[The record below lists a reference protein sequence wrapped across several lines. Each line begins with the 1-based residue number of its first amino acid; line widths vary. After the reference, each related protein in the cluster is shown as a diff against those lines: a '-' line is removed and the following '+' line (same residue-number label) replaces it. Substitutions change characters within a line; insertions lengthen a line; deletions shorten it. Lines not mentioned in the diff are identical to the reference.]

1 MDPIESDASTILTD
15 YPASSASR
23 PSSAS
28 ASSVASLSFIL
39 DRTNLL
45 PLGAATSACFE
56 IRDTPTAGRA
66 VFATKDID
74 ANTLLWRS
82 DDLTISSLLR
92 EYRREVCGQCFG
104 YNYGRDLSI
113 QDHTV
118 GFAFC
123 SRECQEA
130 WQQEAGEV
138 GIQAWAEVKKFVSK
152 KSKRDDEMV
161 DINMARPSE
170 NEIAQAWDGTKKQ
183 AALIRTLR
191 MSTVELMDDAR
202 NGDGPQPLT
211 AKGNTSRPIT
221 KQHAK
226 AVQKALQQPVQ
237 ADIMGYCVGGIIAQ
251 YETPQKWEHLLSLAV
266 DSTPYSSAGDLAAFT
281 RTYLQLLAILPL
293 PLLPFIT
300 PESLF
305 LLSSRDSHNA
315 FGIRSLEDEGS
326 ELFGFGCWPAASYF
340 NHSCDPN
347 VEKKR
352 VGRAWE
358 FRAANAIVKGGEL
371 CITYLG
377 GEERKLSR
385 EARMLTLKRNW
396 GFECQCKRCEEQ
408 GGMKTV

>member
-15 YPASSASR
+15 YPTSSASR

-28 ASSVASLSFIL
+28 ASSVTSLSLISD
-39 DRTNLL
+39 DRTNSL
-45 PLGAATSACFE
+45 PLGAATSVYFE
-56 IRDTPTAGRA
+56 IRKTPTAGRA
-66 VFATKDID
+66 VFATRDID

-113 QDHTV
+113 QDQTV

-123 SRECQEA
+123 SGDCQRV

-138 GIQAWAEVKKFVSK
+138 GIQAWAEVKKLVSK
-152 KSKRDDEMV
+152 KSKRDDELV
-161 DINMARPSE
+161 DIDLARPNE
-170 NEIAQAWDGTKKQ
+170 NEIAQAWEGTKAQ

-191 MSTVELMDDAR
+191 TAELMDDAR
-202 NGDGPQPLT
+202 NGDEPQTLT
-211 AKGNTSRPIT
+211 VKGNTGGLIT
-221 KQHAK
+221 KQHRR

-251 YETPQKWEHLLSLAV
+251 YENPQKWEHLLSLAV
-266 DSTPYSSAGDLAAFT
+266 DSTPHSSAGDLEAFA

-293 PLLPFIT
+293 PLLPFTT

-315 FGIRSLEDEGS
+315 FGIRSLEVEGS

-340 NHSCDPN
+340 NHSCGPN

-358 FRAANAIVKGGEL
+358 FRAADDVEKGEEL

-385 EARMLTLKRNW
+385 EARTSTLRRNW
-396 GFECQCKRCEEQ
+396 GFK
-408 GGMKTV
+408 

>member
-1 MDPIESDASTILTD
+1 MDPTESDASTILTD
-15 YPASSASR
+15 YPVSSASR

-28 ASSVASLSFIL
+28 ASSVTSLSSISD
-39 DRTNLL
+39 DRTNSL
-45 PLGAATSACFE
+45 PLGAATSVYFE

-66 VFATKDID
+66 VFATRDID
-74 ANTLLWRS
+74 ASTLLWRS

-113 QDHTV
+113 QDQTV

-123 SRECQEA
+123 SSECQKV
-130 WQQEAGEV
+130 WRQEAGEV
-138 GIQAWAEVKKFVSK
+138 GIQAWAEVKKLVSK
-152 KSKRDDEMV
+152 KSKRDDELV
-161 DINMARPSE
+161 DINLARPNE
-170 NEIAQAWDGTKKQ
+170 NEIAQAWDGTKAQ

-191 MSTVELMDDAR
+191 MVELMDDAR
-202 NGDGPQPLT
+202 NGDEPQTLT
-211 AKGNTSRPIT
+211 VKGNTGGLIT
-221 KQHAK
+221 KQHRK

-251 YETPQKWEHLLSLAV
+251 YENPQKWEHLLSLAV
-266 DSTPYSSAGDLAAFT
+266 DSTPYSSAGDLEAFT

-293 PLLPFIT
+293 PLLPFTT

-340 NHSCDPN
+340 NHSCGPN

-358 FRAANAIVKGGEL
+358 FRAANNVEKGGEL

-385 EARMLTLKRNW
+385 EARMLTLRRNW
-396 GFECQCKRCEEQ
+396 GFECQCKRCKEE
-408 GGMKTV
+408 GGMNTV